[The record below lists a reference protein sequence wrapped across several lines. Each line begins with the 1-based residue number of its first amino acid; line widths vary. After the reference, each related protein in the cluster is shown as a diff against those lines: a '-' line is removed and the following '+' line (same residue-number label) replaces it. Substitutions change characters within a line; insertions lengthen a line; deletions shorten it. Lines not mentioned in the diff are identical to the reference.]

1 MPSCAHRGGTSKDMM
16 FMHIHP
22 VVALDT
28 QQGVFKGYAPK
39 WMNEANLDED
49 ERMEGEAWQR
59 QRA

>member
-1 MPSCAHRGGTSKDMM
+1 MM
-16 FMHIHP
+16 FLHIHP